1 MSRSD
6 PTFWDVVE
14 TLRARDPRYRREA
27 YGFVVAALGTTV
39 QALPAARRADPL
51 RRHLTG
57 GELVR
62 GVVRLARSEFGALAD
77 VVFGEWGV
85 RSAEDIG
92 HIVFQ
97 LVESGQ
103 LSARPEDSIEDFRD
117 GPDLMRALTSP
128 EEREARD
135 AGGAG
140 RGRAEGGASAAE

>member
-39 QALPAARRADPL
+39 QALPAVRRADPL

-57 GELVR
+57 GELVQ
-62 GVVRLARSEFGALAD
+62 GVVALARSEFGDLAD
-77 VVFGEWGV
+77 VVFEEWGV

-97 LVESGQ
+97 LVECGQ
-103 LSARPEDSIEDFRD
+103 LSARAEDSLEDFRR
-117 GPDLMRALTSP
+117 GPDLMHALRS
-128 EEREARD
+128 EDERSAP
-135 AGGAG
+135 GAG
-140 RGRAEGGASAAE
+140 RTRAEGGASAAE

>member
-14 TLRARDPRYRREA
+14 TLRGRDPRYRREA

-57 GELVR
+57 GELVD
-62 GVVRLARSEFGALAD
+62 GVVTLARSEFGNLAD
-77 VVFGEWGV
+77 VVFDEWGV
-85 RSAEDIG
+85 RSAEDVG

-103 LSARPEDSIEDFRD
+103 LSARPEDSLEDFLG
-117 GPDLMRALTSP
+117 GPDLMRALRSGD
-128 EEREARD
+128 ERSAR
-135 AGGAG
+135 GAG
-140 RGRAEGGASAAE
+140 RSRAEGGASAAE